1 MSSSGPKSCQNN
13 KILDRHQKWGN
24 SLALRIP
31 KALAIE
37 ANVVS
42 GSTVEMSLLNGELI
56 IRPIEDQ
63 EYSLEKLLSG
73 ITAEN
78 IHDEVPTGI
87 PQ

>member
-1 MSSSGPKSCQNN
+1 MKL
-13 KILDRHQKWGN
+13 KVQKWGN

-37 ANVVS
+37 ANIAS
-42 GSTVEMSLLNGELI
+42 GSTVEMSLSNGELKI
-56 IRPIEDQ
+56 KPIEDQ
-63 EYSLEKLLSG
+63 EYILEELLSG

-87 PQ
+87 RQGKESW